1 MHTIKVLIV
10 DDSVTIR
17 RVLSDA
23 LSDEPGFEVVGM
35 VSDGKYAL
43 EKIRE
48 LNPDVVTLDVEMPI
62 MNGLETVEEI
72 RKHYTRLPVVMLSS
86 RTEVGSHITL
96 QALLRGASDYV
107 LKPSQTGN
115 PQNAIQA
122 LRRDL
127 VPKIRS
133 LFDPSGTPIV
143 KPPRSI
149 ERIMPAPPPPL
160 VPTTQRVISRPT
172 ERRADVVVIG
182 SSTGG
187 PNALKTML
195 AKIPADFPLPI
206 LIAQH
211 MPPVFTTSLANS
223 LDDLCSLHVSEGTQ
237 GEEVCAKH
245 IYLAPG
251 GSHMVVEKKGTQMCV
266 GINQDPP
273 ENSCRPAVDVL
284 FRSAAK
290 AYGDRVL
297 AVVLT
302 GMGQDGMLGCEAIKR
317 AGGKVIVQDQATSVV
332 WGMPGAVANAGI
344 ADQVLPLEKIADEIT
359 MLARLGRWSSTGSYA
374 VGGLK

>member
-35 VSDGKYAL
+35 ASDGKYAL

-62 MNGLETVEEI
+62 MNGLETIEEI
-72 RKHYTRLPVVMLSS
+72 RKHYSRLPVVMLSS

-115 PQNAIQA
+115 PQSAIQA

-133 LFDPSGTPIV
+133 LFDPSGVPLV
-143 KPPRSI
+143 KPIRAV
-149 ERIMPAPPPPL
+149 ERIKPTVSP
-160 VPTTQRVISRPT
+160 VPSTQRVVSRPT

-195 AKIPADFPLPI
+195 AKLPADFPLPI

-223 LDDLCSLHVSEGTQ
+223 LDDLCQLQVSEGTN
-237 GEEVCAKH
+237 GEEVCPKH
-245 IYLAPG
+245 IFLAPG
-251 GSHMVVEKKGTQMCV
+251 GSHMVVEKHGTYIRV

-317 AGGKVIVQDQATSVV
+317 AGGKVIIQDQATSVV
-332 WGMPGAVANAGI
+332 WGMPGAVANAGM

-359 MLARLGRWSSTGSYA
+359 MLARLGRWNSTGPHA

>member
-62 MNGLETVEEI
+62 MNGLETIEEI

-115 PQNAIQA
+115 SQSAIQT

-127 VPKIRS
+127 IPKLRS
-133 LFDPSGTPIV
+133 LFDPSGAPVV
-143 KPPRSI
+143 KPARSVEMI
-149 ERIMPAPPPPL
+149 KPTAPP
-160 VPTTQRVISRPT
+160 VPTTQRVVSRPT
-172 ERRADVVVIG
+172 ERRADVLVIG

-195 AKIPADFPLPI
+195 AKLPADFPLPI

-223 LDDLCSLHVSEGTQ
+223 LDDLCKLQVSEGTH

-359 MLARLGRWSSTGSYA
+359 MLARLGRWSSAGPHA

>member
-10 DDSVTIR
+10 DDSVTLR

-62 MNGLETVEEI
+62 MNGLETIEEI
-72 RKHYTRLPVVMLSS
+72 RKHYARLPVVMLSS

-115 PQNAIQA
+115 PQSAIQT
-122 LRRDL
+122 LRREL
-127 VPKIRS
+127 IPKIRS
-133 LFDPSGTPIV
+133 LFDPSGAPVV
-143 KPPRSI
+143 KPVRSV
-149 ERIMPAPPPPL
+149 ERILPTAPP
-160 VPTTQRVISRPT
+160 VSATQRVVARPT
-172 ERRADVVVIG
+172 ERRADVLVIG

-187 PNALKTML
+187 PNALKAML
-195 AKIPADFPLPI
+195 ARLPADFPLPI
-206 LIAQH
+206 LVAQH

-223 LDDLCSLHVSEGTQ
+223 LDDLCQLQVSEGTH
-237 GEEVCAKH
+237 GAEVCAKH
-245 IYLAPG
+245 VFLAPG
-251 GSHMVVEKKGTQMCV
+251 GSHMVVEKHGTHMCV

-302 GMGQDGMLGCEAIKR
+302 GMGQDGLLGCEAIKR

-344 ADQVLPLEKIADEIT
+344 ADQVLPLDKLADEIT
-359 MLARLGRWSSTGSYA
+359 MLARLGRWSSAGPQA